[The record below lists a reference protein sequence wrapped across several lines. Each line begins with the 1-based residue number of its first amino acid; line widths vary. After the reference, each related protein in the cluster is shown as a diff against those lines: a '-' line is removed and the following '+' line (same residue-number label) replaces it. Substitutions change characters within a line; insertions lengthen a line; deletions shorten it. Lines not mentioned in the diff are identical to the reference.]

1 MKLNVKIIGLV
12 IMVMVLIAIS
22 TFTYHLSRSRE
33 EKLFNYAYRENT
45 YISIQSILKNLE
57 RSNQRILEDNSAW
70 DMMIDF
76 VNKPDT
82 TWARENLGSTR
93 KTMDLDLLQVYNLK
107 DELVWATYS
116 PEASPSIP
124 GVITKEMLNTIFKSN
139 PICHFFEYTK
149 DGLIEIYGSIVVTSV
164 DLERK
169 TPARGYLIF
178 GKLWDKG
185 VIKDLENSSN
195 SFIDLHN
202 VQAEVN
208 SDLTHSIDRNSQ
220 EIAVY
225 EKDFT
230 GKEIA
235 RLDFVSKSLYKAD
248 VKLFNLFTLIP
259 LILAILGVILF
270 YILIRKWITEP
281 VLTITQSL
289 DNQDH
294 EILSHISPGHRE
306 FHRIAHL
313 VGEFFEN
320 KISLEKEVAERKKAE
335 EKISNYAEELQ
346 GLNLNKDKFFSIL
359 AHDLKSPFHYLLG
372 YSDLLR
378 TEYSTLS
385 EEDRKK
391 FISVIHSNSQ
401 RLYNLLENLLEWSRI
416 QTGKIEFEKEVFD
429 LAKELKLAAETIKV
443 SAMQKKISI
452 KFMNID
458 QVMIHADRNMIRSA
472 VHNILTNAIKYTPD
486 GGQVSIETRLTGSTV
501 EVDIRDSGIGMNSVE
516 ITKLFRI
523 DVSFSRPGTNKEPGT
538 GLGLILTRE
547 FVEKNG
553 GSLYVESE
561 TDKGSLFR
569 ITLPLHKA

>member
-1 MKLNVKIIGLV
+1 
-12 IMVMVLIAIS
+12 MVMALLVIS
-22 TFTYHLSRSRE
+22 TFTYHLSRAKE

-45 YISIQSILKNLE
+45 YVSIQSILKNLE

-82 TWARENLGSTR
+82 VWARENLGSTR
-93 KTMDLDLLQVYNLK
+93 KTMDLDLLQIYSLK
-107 DELVWATYS
+107 DELIWATYA
-116 PEASPSIP
+116 PDAPASIP
-124 GVITKEMLNTIFKSN
+124 GIITKEKLKNIFKTH
-139 PICHFFEYTK
+139 PICHFFEYTN
-149 DGLIEIYGSIVVTSV
+149 DGLVEIYGSIIVTSV

-178 GKLWDKG
+178 GKIWDKG
-185 VIKDLENSSN
+185 VITDLENSSN
-195 SFIDLHN
+195 SLIDLHN
-202 VQAEVN
+202 LQAKVN
-208 SDLTHSIDRNSQ
+208 SDRPHNIDRNSQ
-220 EIAVY
+220 EIAIY
-225 EKDFT
+225 EKDFA
-230 GKEIA
+230 GKDIA
-235 RLDFVSKSLYKAD
+235 RIDFISKSFYKAD
-248 VKLFNLFTLIP
+248 VKLFNLYTLIP

-270 YILIRKWITEP
+270 YILIWKWITAP
-281 VLTITQSL
+281 IRTITQSL

-294 EILSHISPGHRE
+294 EILSQISSAHRE
-306 FHRIAHL
+306 FHKIAQL
-313 VGEFFEN
+313 VGESFNN
-320 KISLEKEVAERKKAE
+320 KVRLEKEVAERKKAE
-335 EKISNYAEELQ
+335 EKITNYAEELQ

-401 RLYNLLENLLEWSRI
+401 RLYNLLENLLEWSRL

-429 LAKELKLAAETIKV
+429 LAKELRLAVETIKV
-443 SAMQKKISI
+443 SAMHKNISVKCI
-452 KFMNID
+452 VID
-458 QVMIHADRNMIRSA
+458 QAMINADRNMIRSSF
-472 VHNILTNAIKYTPD
+472 HNILANAIKYTPK
-486 GGQVSIETRLTGSTV
+486 GGQVSIETRLTGSKV

-523 DVSFSRPGTNKEPGT
+523 DVSFSRPGTNNEPGT

-569 ITLPLHKA
+569 ITLPLHMA